1 MVSHFT
7 NFFLM
12 KQRAILNF
20 KSTNAQFLKKMV
32 KEKKVSIS
40 KIVDEYLDLLQ
51 RIDKK
56 LSQEKLDTWVKKFG
70 GIVNIGINEDIKSI
84 YRN

>member
-7 NFFLM
+7 KIFLI
-12 KQRAILNF
+12 KQRVTLNF
-20 KSTNAQFLKKMV
+20 KSTNARFLKKMV

-56 LSQEKLDTWVKKFG
+56 LSKEKLDPWVKKFG
-70 GIVNIGINEDIKSI
+70 GIVNTGKNEDIKSI